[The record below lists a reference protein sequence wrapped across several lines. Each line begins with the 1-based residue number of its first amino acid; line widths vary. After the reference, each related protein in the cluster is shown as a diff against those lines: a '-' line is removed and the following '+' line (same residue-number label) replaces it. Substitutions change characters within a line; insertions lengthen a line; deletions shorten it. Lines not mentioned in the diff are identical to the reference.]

1 MGLINMFRSSG
12 VAAPAAPGDETAIDG
27 APYDPHLAAAHSAAA
42 LGPDT
47 EIPEEI
53 KRRQISLAVRYV
65 ISMRTR

>member
-1 MGLINMFRSSG
+1 MGLINIFRSSRETT
-12 VAAPAAPGDETAIDG
+12 PADPRDETVTNG
-27 APYDPHLAAAHSAAA
+27 APYDEHQASAHSATA
-42 LGPDT
+42 LGPDA